1 MSSIQHE
8 AKADF
13 SVQERPAGVAMTAAR
28 SVSAPRH
35 CSSPTGL
42 LRLSFTIAMTVGLAL
57 VLSACS
63 DKEKVV
69 REGVA
74 FYCEVDRLQEAIRAE
89 PERADFQEE
98 LRERRERFEA
108 QISRYRL
115 ALQIEL
121 QERIE
126 ARYQRGECP

>member
-1 MSSIQHE
+1 
-8 AKADF
+8 
-13 SVQERPAGVAMTAAR
+13 MTAAR
-28 SVSAPRH
+28 SASAPRH

-42 LRLSFTIAMTVGLAL
+42 LRLPLTIAVTLGLAL

-63 DKEKVV
+63 DKEAVI
-69 REGVA
+69 REGLA
-74 FYCEVDRLQEAIRAE
+74 YYCEVERLQEAIRAE
-89 PERADFQEE
+89 PERAGLQEE

>member
-1 MSSIQHE
+1 MSSFPHE
-8 AKADF
+8 AKGDF
-13 SVQERPAGVAMTAAR
+13 SVQERPVGVAVTAAR
-28 SVSAPRH
+28 LLSSHRH
-35 CSSPTGL
+35 CGSRAGV
-42 LRLSFTIAMTVGLAL
+42 LRLSLTTAVALGLAL

-63 DKEKVV
+63 DKEKVI

-74 FYCEVDRLQEAIRAE
+74 FYCEVERLQEAIRAE
-89 PERADFQEE
+89 PERAGLQEE